1 VALCA
6 VKKSMIKPEPGIEFP
21 WNYFSDPTDSAI
33 EAAARW
39 IYSRFAPRAYRGF
52 LEEGRGLLVG
62 PFLTDEHKN
71 PIGAKDFLR
80 RREQGIRAGMTFI
93 FAAADSQCF
102 RATLANLA
110 LGPQLRDAIERYDPS
125 RECVILLLANN
136 APYRARIVGS
146 NLGIRGIRMGVRES
160 DAVH

>member
-1 VALCA
+1 M
-6 VKKSMIKPEPGIEFP
+6 SEPEPGIEFP
-21 WNYFSDPTDSAI
+21 WHYFSDPTDSAI

-39 IYSRFAPRAYRGF
+39 IYSRFAPKAYRGF

-71 PIGAKDFLR
+71 PIGAKEFLR

-102 RATLANLA
+102 TAMLSSLA

-136 APYRARIVGS
+136 APYKARIVGT
-146 NLGIRGIRMGVRES
+146 NRGIRGSRMGVRES
-160 DAVH
+160 DAVQ

>member
-1 VALCA
+1 
-6 VKKSMIKPEPGIEFP
+6 MEGIEFP
-21 WNYFSDPTDSAI
+21 WHYLTDPTDSAI

-71 PIGAKDFLR
+71 PIGAEEFLR
-80 RREQGIRAGMTFI
+80 RRHQGMGAGMTFI
-93 FAAADSQCF
+93 FVAADSQCF
-102 RATLANLA
+102 RATLSNFA
-110 LGPQLRDAIERYDPS
+110 LGSQLLSAIQRYDPP

-136 APYRARIVGS
+136 APYRARIVGT
-146 NLGIRGIRMGVRES
+146 NGGIRSNRMGVRES
-160 DAVH
+160 DAVQ